1 LENRLVDELRELIFE
16 ACDLVDISHEELRPE
31 DYLLGPESPLGL
43 DSVDALEIVIAVQ
56 NRYGVRIDNR
66 ELAREVLVSL
76 RTLSEFL
83 ERKGV
88 GS

>member
-1 LENRLVDELRELIFE
+1 VETRLADELKTLIFE
-16 ACDLVDISHEELRPE
+16 ACDLVDVSKEELKID

-56 NRYGVRIDNR
+56 NRYGVRIDNK

-76 RTLSEFL
+76 RTLTEFL

-88 GS
+88 GP

>member
-1 LENRLVDELRELIFE
+1 MVDELKTLIFE
-16 ACDLVDISHEELRPE
+16 ACDLVDVPLDELDVN

-56 NRYGVRIDNR
+56 NRYGVRIDNK

-76 RTLSEFL
+76 KTLTEFL

-88 GS
+88 GP

>member
-1 LENRLVDELRELIFE
+1 VETRLVDELKTLIFE
-16 ACDLVDISHEELRPE
+16 ACDLVDVPLDELDVN

-56 NRYGVRIDNR
+56 NRYGVRIDNK

-76 RTLSEFL
+76 KTLTEFL

-88 GS
+88 GP